1 MSQEIEIEF
10 KNLLTYEEFLQLIS
24 AFEVQKSDFNE
35 QTNYYF
41 DTEDFQLKNHK
52 SALRIRYKKNTYT
65 LTLKQQFDKH
75 ILETHQTID
84 NDIFPKVLSGMPLP
98 EGEVTEEIRKLKI
111 DTSEIKFL
119 GELTTNRVELPYREG
134 LLVLDENHYLGK
146 IDYELEYESAD
157 YKKGQQNFLELL
169 ESKNIPVRETKSKI
183 HRFFAEKA
191 AKI

>member
-1 MSQEIEIEF
+1 VSQEIEIEF

-24 AFEVQKSDFNE
+24 AFEVQKPDFNK

-41 DTEDFQLKNHK
+41 DTEDFQLKDHK
-52 SALRIRYKKNTYT
+52 SALRIRFKKNTYT
-65 LTLKQQFDKH
+65 LTLKQQFYKH

-84 NDIFPKVLSGMPLP
+84 KNIFPNILGGLPLP
-98 EGEVTEEIRKLKI
+98 EGEVTEVLRKLNI
-111 DTSEIKFL
+111 DIAEIKFL
-119 GELTTNRVELPYREG
+119 GELTTNRVELPYQEG

-157 YKKGQQNFLELL
+157 YKKGQQIFQELL
-169 ESKNIPVRETKSKI
+169 KSKNIPERETKSKI

-191 AKI
+191 AIK